1 VTSGSVSGGRRRGAL
16 AVVALAA
23 VATLSGCAAAAA
35 HPAPT
40 GIGAWPTFLPS
51 PPPASTAHGDA
62 ASPALSY
69 AGSPVDVTT
78 ADGRV
83 HVDVQGPQA
92 DPGTPLDAETVG
104 ATFTV
109 TLSGAKSTIP
119 LAPASFD
126 VLDHLGSTHQVVAL
140 DPLPDSIAPGTTT
153 TVRLRSLLPAGEGLL
168 RFAPAGDDLAAWD
181 FVLETD

>member
-1 VTSGSVSGGRRRGAL
+1 MRRRGAL
-16 AVVALAA
+16 VVLALAA
-23 VATLSGCAAAAA
+23 VATLTGCAAAAA
-35 HPAPT
+35 APAPS

-51 PPPASTAHGDA
+51 PTAAVTAHGDA
-62 ASPALSY
+62 KTPALSY
-69 AGSPVDVTT
+69 AGSPVVVATT
-78 ADGRV
+78 GGHVR
-83 HVDVQGPQA
+83 VDVQGPQA

-109 TLSGAKSTIP
+109 TLSGANTTIP
-119 LAPASFD
+119 LAPTSFD

-140 DPLPDSIAPGTTT
+140 DPLPASIAPGATA
-153 TVRLRSLLPAGEGLL
+153 TVRLRSLLPSGEGLL